1 MSLEF
6 LEGLRELAKNM
17 GFPTYQLPKLELL
30 LRILWYRW
38 QSFPVKQ
45 LGFEPADEQLGS
57 VDRWIVNNNGVIWEV
72 KCLESAPIDGNA
84 TMTKSVS
91 EAWNDI
97 AVRRDLSR
105 TVTEELDLN

>member
-1 MSLEF
+1 
-6 LEGLRELAKNM
+6 
-17 GFPTYQLPKLELL
+17 
-30 LRILWYRW
+30 
-38 QSFPVKQ
+38 
-45 LGFEPADEQLGS
+45 
-57 VDRWIVNNNGVIWEV
+57 VDCYNNGVIREV

-105 TVTEELDLN
+105 KVTEELELN